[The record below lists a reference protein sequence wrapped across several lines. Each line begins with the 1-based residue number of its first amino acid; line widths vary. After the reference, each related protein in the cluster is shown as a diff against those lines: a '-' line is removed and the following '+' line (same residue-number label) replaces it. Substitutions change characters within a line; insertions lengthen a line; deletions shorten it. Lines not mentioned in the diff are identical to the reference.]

1 MDPREQSAQNPI
13 PGEPPPAAVREQL
26 DRVLA
31 APEFSASQR
40 MAAFLRFV
48 VNEKLEGR
56 ADRIKQFTIATKV
69 FEREKGFDQQND
81 PVVRVQA
88 AKVRRAL
95 QRYYFEEGRG
105 DPIRIEI
112 PKGTYVPTFAL
123 VEAEDET
130 RPSESNRQS
139 RSPRVAVMPFANQSG
154 ESSKDYLAVGFAE
167 DLSTELSRFAGVSVV
182 AFYTTQQCAAGN
194 ADVCQLGREL
204 DADYL
209 LTGSFRQVEPFLRIN
224 VQLCRTSDGR
234 QLWGERFN
242 RDLTT
247 SGLHDV
253 QDEIMHLVL
262 ARVAGRYGAIH
273 EARGPATRRVDH
285 ASLTGYEAVL
295 RSLYY
300 DKTLD
305 PADYADALAA
315 LEASAKSEP
324 NSAIILARL
333 AILYLD
339 SYAFGLDAV
348 EDALAKGV
356 QHAERAISLDRNS
369 QDALYALSWASL
381 LQRDRGGVV
390 KAARRLIELTP
401 GEAYLVGTGG
411 WFLAMAGERQ
421 EGMSIIQRSQSLNPR
436 CPTWFHFVPFLEHFE
451 NSEYEAALSEAK
463 LLGVPELFWDP
474 LTKAATL
481 GHLGRMDEA
490 REFLNRLLALRPDFP
505 ERAADYVG
513 IFVTSDSLRDR
524 LLDGLKAAGLKLVA

>member
-1 MDPREQSAQNPI
+1 M
-13 PGEPPPAAVREQL
+13 
-26 DRVLA
+26 
-31 APEFSASQR
+31 
-40 MAAFLRFV
+40 
-48 VNEKLEGR
+48 
-56 ADRIKQFTIATKV
+56 
-69 FEREKGFDQQND
+69 
-81 PVVRVQA
+81 
-88 AKVRRAL
+88 
-95 QRYYFEEGRG
+95 
-105 DPIRIEI
+105 
-112 PKGTYVPTFAL
+112 
-123 VEAEDET
+123 
-130 RPSESNRQS
+130 
-139 RSPRVAVMPFANQSG
+139 
-154 ESSKDYLAVGFAE
+154 
-167 DLSTELSRFAGVSVV
+167 
-182 AFYTTQQCAAGN
+182 
-194 ADVCQLGREL
+194 
-204 DADYL
+204 
-209 LTGSFRQVEPFLRIN
+209 
-224 VQLCRTSDGR
+224 
-234 QLWGERFN
+234 
-242 RDLTT
+242 
-247 SGLHDV
+247 
-253 QDEIMHLVL
+253 L

-324 NSAIILARL
+324 DSAIILARL

-356 QHAERAISLDRNS
+356 QHAERAIALDRNS

-451 NSEYEAALSEAK
+451 NGEYEAALSEAK

-481 GHLGRMDEA
+481 GQLGRMDEA

-513 IFVTSDSLRDR
+513 IFVTSNSLRDQ